1 MNRVVSVAI
10 AAAMVLSMAGAVQ
23 AAGETKPKKEPTPA
37 QAAARERMAK
47 CSLEWKDAKA
57 GGKLEKDAN
66 WPKFW
71 SAWFAMT
78 TFSWST
84 SVSQGRSFE
93 FHCEVFA
100 FS

>member
-1 MNRVVSVAI
+1 MGDQIVNRAVSVAI
-10 AAAMVLSMAGAVQ
+10 AAAMALSMAGAVQ

-71 SAWFAMT
+71 SACNTRLKAET
-78 TFSWST
+78 K
-84 SVSQGRSFE
+84 
-93 FHCEVFA
+93 A
-100 FS
+100 